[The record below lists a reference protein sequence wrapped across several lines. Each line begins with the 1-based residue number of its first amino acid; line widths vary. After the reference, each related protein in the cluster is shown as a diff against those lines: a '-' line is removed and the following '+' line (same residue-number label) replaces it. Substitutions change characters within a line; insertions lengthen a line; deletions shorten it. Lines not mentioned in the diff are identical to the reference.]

1 MGGGGF
7 FFFCLR
13 IEFVIVV
20 FFFNLFVVMMMMIV
34 FFLFL
39 RLLNLVG
46 RLKAVFVEG
55 ERQLWRSCFW
65 RRLLAFAY
73 AYLQSSQR
81 IYF

>member
-1 MGGGGF
+1 MGDGGF

-20 FFFNLFVVMMMMIV
+20 FFNLFVVMMTMMMIV

-39 RLLNLVG
+39 SLLNLVG
-46 RLKAVFVEG
+46 GLKAVFVEG

-73 AYLQSSQR
+73 AYLQS
-81 IYF
+81 